1 MKSQNRELAYRTY
14 ITDALK
20 LRYGLNKRWIDMMRD
35 NEKPEDNR
43 TADDIISRIA
53 SNSNVT
59 MIEKQEKEV
68 SEE

>member
-1 MKSQNRELAYRTY
+1 M
-14 ITDALK
+14 I
-20 LRYGLNKRWIDMMRD
+20 RD
-35 NEKPEDNR
+35 NEKPDDNR